1 MNPELPTDAREQVLE
16 DAALHAL
23 SVYVSLGDKAI
34 EMLGQGRF
42 DEASVALERRKAV
55 LHNFRVID
63 ARALR
68 KGYSPAILAQVE
80 RLGQAAISI
89 DKAVHEA
96 LTREHEGLRNMMAD
110 LSSRKKIGNYRSG
123 QLDRPVVEQGI

>member
-1 MNPELPTDAREQVLE
+1 MNPEFSTDEPARLLE

-34 EMLGQGRF
+34 QMLGQGLF
-42 DEASVALERRKAV
+42 DEATGALERRKAV

-68 KGYSPAILAQVE
+68 QGYSPEVLGQIL

-89 DKAVHEA
+89 DRAVHEA
-96 LTREHEGLRNMMAD
+96 LMREHENLRATMTD
-110 LSSRKKIGNYRSG
+110 LASRKKIGNYRSG
-123 QLDRPVVEQGI
+123 HPDRPVVEQGI

>member
-1 MNPELPTDAREQVLE
+1 MNPELSTDVSGRRLE

-42 DEASVALERRKAV
+42 DEASDALERRKAV

-68 KGYSPAILAQVE
+68 QGYSPVVLAQVE

-96 LTREHEGLRNMMAD
+96 LTREHDGLRNAMAD
-110 LSSRKKIGNYRSG
+110 LASRKKIGNYRSG